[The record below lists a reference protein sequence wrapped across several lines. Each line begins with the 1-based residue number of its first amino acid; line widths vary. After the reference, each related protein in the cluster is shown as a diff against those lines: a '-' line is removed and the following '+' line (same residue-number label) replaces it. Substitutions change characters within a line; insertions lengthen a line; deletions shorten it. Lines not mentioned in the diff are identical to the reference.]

1 MTKPS
6 CFKKAFSTESKFC
19 MEVCKHAAEC
29 GGVLLDERKK
39 VNAEYQKGVLS
50 IGELAK
56 ERFAILK
63 DEIAERRKTT
73 LV

>member
-1 MTKPS
+1 MTRPS

-39 VNAEYQKGVLS
+39 VNAEYQKGNIPFKQLVQ
-50 IGELAK
+50 
-56 ERFAILK
+56 ERLAILK
-63 DEIAERRKTT
+63 DEMKKT
-73 LV
+73 LI

>member
-1 MTKPS
+1 MNRPS
-6 CFKKAFSTESKFC
+6 CFKKGFSTESKFC

-29 GGVLLDERKK
+29 GGVLADERKK
-39 VNAEYQKGVLS
+39 MTAEYHKGSMPFKQLV
-50 IGELAK
+50 E

-63 DEIAERRKTT
+63 DEIAARKST

>member
-29 GGVLLDERKK
+29 GGVKMDERKK
-39 VNAEYQKGVLS
+39 MNAEYHKGNMPFKQLVQ
-50 IGELAK
+50 

-63 DEIAERRKTT
+63 DEMKKT